1 MNRSRI
7 SQEPEITM
15 NFALKKV
22 GIAILSGIGIGI
34 GYYLVK
40 KVGMK

>member
-15 NFALKKV
+15 SFALKKV
-22 GIAILSGIGIGI
+22 SIAILSGIGIGI

-40 KVGMK
+40 RVGMK